1 MIEANLWTDTAPR
14 VAAHS
19 ALAGEL
25 DVDLAIIGGGY
36 TGCSAALHAAGQ
48 GARVCVLEAATIGH
62 GGSGRNVGL
71 VNAGLWITPAQVEC
85 ELGVNAGRRLN
96 ETLAAGPAQVFGLI
110 EAHRIECEAVRA
122 GTLHCAHS
130 KRGFE
135 DLRERYR
142 QQRERDAPVELLSA
156 ADVERLTGTARY
168 HGALLDRRA
177 GTIQP
182 LLYCR
187 GLARA
192 AQAGG
197 AYIYEGTPVTAI
209 DRKMDGWC
217 LSTPAGRVR
226 AAALLM
232 CTNAYHRSLAGTLS
246 PRFVTLSFFQVAT
259 RPLDDASTRA
269 ILPERQGCWDTAL
282 VMSSFRRDAA
292 GRLILG
298 AVGSL
303 GHLGGFVHYAWARR
317 KLRDLFPAIAHCDFE
332 HAWYGRIAMTC
343 DRIPRIV
350 EIGPNAICVYG
361 YNGRGISPGIVF
373 GRAAAE
379 YLLTSDPDV
388 LPVTISTMPG
398 AVGRHLKTAG
408 YETGAMLWHVIAM
421 RGFGI

>member
-1 MIEANLWTDTAPR
+1 MTDTNLWVDTAPR
-14 VAAHS
+14 VPAHP
-19 ALAGEL
+19 ALAGQL

-36 TGCSAALHAAGQ
+36 TGCSAALRAAEL
-48 GARVCVLEAATIGH
+48 GARVCLLEAVTIGH

-71 VNAGLWITPAQVEC
+71 VNAGLWIAPAQVEY
-85 ELGVNAGRRLN
+85 ELGVSAGRRLN
-96 ETLAAGPAQVFGLI
+96 ETLAAGPDQVFGLI
-110 EAHRIECEAVRA
+110 ETHQIECEAVRA

-142 QQRERDAPVELLSA
+142 QQRERNAPVALLSA
-156 ADVERLTGTARY
+156 SDTERLTGTARY
-168 HGALLDRRA
+168 RGALLDRRA

-192 AQAGG
+192 AHAGG
-197 AYIYEGTPVTAI
+197 ALIYEGTPVTAI
-209 DRKMDGWC
+209 DRTTDAWC
-217 LSTPAGRVR
+217 LSTPRGRVR
-226 AAALLM
+226 GATLLV
-232 CTNAYHRSLAGTLS
+232 CTNAYHRSFSGALS
-246 PRFVTLSFFQVAT
+246 PRFATLSFFQVAT
-259 RPLDDASTRA
+259 RSLDDALARA

-303 GHLGGFVHYAWARR
+303 GHLGSVAHYAWARR
-317 KLRDLFPAIAHCDFE
+317 KLRDLFPVLAHCDFE
-332 HAWYGRIAMTC
+332 HAWYGRIAMTR

-350 EIGPNAICVYG
+350 EIGPHAICVFG
-361 YNGRGISPGIVF
+361 YNGRGISPGTVF

-379 YLLTSDPDV
+379 YLLTSDPSV
-388 LPVTISTMPG
+388 LPVSISTMPS
-398 AVGRHLKTAG
+398 AVERHVKTAG
-408 YETGAMLWHVIAM
+408 YEAGAMLWHVIAM
-421 RGFGI
+421 RRFRT

>member
-1 MIEANLWTDTAPR
+1 MSEANLWVDTAPR
-14 VAAHS
+14 VPTYP

-25 DVDLAIIGGGY
+25 DVDLTIIGGGY
-36 TGCSAALHAAGQ
+36 TGCSAALHAARQ
-48 GARVCVLEAATIGH
+48 GARVCLLEAVTIGH

-71 VNAGLWITPAQVEC
+71 VNAGLWITPAQVER
-85 ELGVNAGRRLN
+85 ELGASAGRRLN
-96 ETLAAGPAQVFGLI
+96 ETLAAGPDQVFDLI
-110 EAHRIECEAVRA
+110 ETHQIDCEAVRA

-142 QQRERDAPVELLSA
+142 QQRERGAPVALLTAS
-156 ADVERLTGTARY
+156 DTGRLTGTARY

-192 AQAGG
+192 AQAEG
-197 AYIYEGTPVTAI
+197 ALIYEGTPVTAI
-209 DRKMDGWC
+209 DRETDAWC

-226 AAALLM
+226 GATLVV
-232 CTNAYHRSLAGTLS
+232 CTNAYHQSLMGKLS
-246 PRFVTLSFFQVAT
+246 PRFATLSFFQVAT
-259 RPLDDASTRA
+259 RPLDDAPARA

-303 GHLGGFVHYAWARR
+303 GHLGGFAHCAWARR
-317 KLRDLFPAIAHCDFE
+317 KLRDLFPAVAHCHFE
-332 HAWYGRIAMTC
+332 HAWYGRIAMTRN
-343 DRIPRIV
+343 RIPRIV
-350 EIGPNAICVYG
+350 EIGPHAICVFG
-361 YNGRGISPGIVF
+361 YNGRGISPGTVF

-379 YLLTSDPDV
+379 YLLTSDPGV
-388 LPVTISTMPG
+388 LPVSISTMPS

-408 YETGAMLWHVIAM
+408 YETGAMLWHVIAT
-421 RGFGI
+421 RRFGI